1 MVLLVEATDIFS
13 SSCLQSLTSMEEI
26 PGDRQGRR
34 GPLSH
39 QNHKQSQWRWQ
50 RAQRHLVGP
59 ELICHRIPE
68 LAVPPLPPCDFH
80 KWEQVHPE
88 HVCGEHCAVCKCD
101 GFSDGSV
108 IAYPWRD
115 TQAYSG
121 LATPPW
127 LGREI
132 CFKIQ
137 PNLKIHLTH
146 ASFNVTWL
154 ADRANTNT
162 RCEMVSTQIWCSL
175 FSPAAAMTALLQ
187 QTVQLCPVVPLWGV
201 GTWHHINICSAVIT
215 HNTMHKSRK
224 EWEWGNTIWKENQH
238 LWP

>member
-1 MVLLVEATDIFS
+1 MVLLVEATNIFS

-39 QNHKQSQWRWQ
+39 QNYKQSQWRWQ

-108 IAYPWRD
+108 IAYPRRD

-127 LGREI
+127 LPLGIRMKPLDLGWDE
-132 CFKIQ
+132 KYA
-137 PNLKIHLTH
+137 LK
-146 ASFNVTWL
+146 FN
-154 ADRANTNT
+154 R
-162 RCEMVSTQIWCSL
+162 I
-175 FSPAAAMTALLQ
+175 
-187 QTVQLCPVVPLWGV
+187 
-201 GTWHHINICSAVIT
+201 
-215 HNTMHKSRK
+215 
-224 EWEWGNTIWKENQH
+224 
-238 LWP
+238 